1 VCQIGL
7 DSNYVAKL
15 NMKTQIYYIGFFARI
30 YLLRR
35 AVSVCLGIDHYLNES
50 MLKLSSRRVM
60 KFASFPTCKGSP
72 IVFSKIKKN
81 RYRYSIILRRRSNAI
96 VVYSRF
102 ILTNS
107 GFNLTNFI
115 IPEAQSGT
123 VKCSACFK

>member
-1 VCQIGL
+1 MCQIGL

-15 NMKTQIYYIGFFARI
+15 NLKTQIYYIGLFARI

-50 MLKLSSRRVM
+50 ILKLSSRRVM
-60 KFASFPTCKGSP
+60 KFESFPTCKGSP
-72 IVFSKIKKN
+72 IVFSEKKN

-96 VVYSRF
+96 VVFSRF
-102 ILTNS
+102 LLTNS
-107 GFNLTNFI
+107 RFNVKNFI
-115 IPEAQSGT
+115 IPEAQSGK